1 MMIVILRYLRTG
13 RWTTMKIARIK
24 NVKEGDTYAVISD
37 DGKRLITKSEIQ
49 EQTGI
54 PIPSNIKEFM
64 FKGWLDEVKEHQN
77 KLTYNH
83 RVEDIELLAP
93 ISNPPKIICLAFN
106 YYDHA
111 RDAGLTPSDEPVIF
125 MKPRTTL
132 NSPFNDIICPSF
144 VKRLDYEAEIAVI
157 IGEDTKKVSENQ
169 ALEPVFGYMI
179 LHDVSSRDIQFKDKQ
194 YTRAKSID
202 TFAPCGPWITTK
214 EEVGDPQN
222 LKIVTKVNGETRQNS
237 SSINMVL
244 PIKRII
250 SSLSMVMTIEAGD
263 IISTGTPAGV
273 AMSMKEPKY
282 LKDGDIVEI
291 TIEKLGMIRNRIVF
305 R

>member
-1 MMIVILRYLRTG
+1 MG
-13 RWTTMKIARIK
+13 TMKIARIK
-24 NVKEGDTYAVISD
+24 NAKEGDTYAVISD

-49 EQTGI
+49 EQTSI

-77 KLTYNH
+77 KLMYNH

-157 IGEDTKKVSENQ
+157 IGEDTKKISENQ

-222 LKIVTKVNGETRQNS
+222 LKILTKVNGETRQNS

-305 R
+305 Q

>member
-1 MMIVILRYLRTG
+1 MG
-13 RWTTMKIARIK
+13 TMKIARIK

-64 FKGWLDEVKEHQN
+64 FKGWLDEIKEHQN
-77 KLTYNH
+77 KLMYNH
-83 RVEDIELLAP
+83 KVEEIELLAP

-305 R
+305 Q

>member
-1 MMIVILRYLRTG
+1 MP
-13 RWTTMKIARIK
+13 TMKIARI
-24 NVKEGDTYAVISD
+24 NDRWIGDTYAIVSD
-37 DGKRLITKSEIQ
+37 DLKKLIPRSKIQ

-64 FKGWLDEVKEHQN
+64 FKGWLNEVKEYQS
-77 KLTYNH
+77 KLKYDHN
-83 RVEDIELLAP
+83 VEDVGLLAP
-93 ISNPPKIICLAFN
+93 IPNPPKIICLAFN

-132 NSPFNDIICPSF
+132 NPPFNDIICPSF

-157 IGEDTKKVSENQ
+157 IGQDIKEVPENQ
-169 ALEPVFGYMI
+169 ALESVFGYMI

-214 EEVGDPQN
+214 DEVADPQN
-222 LKIVTKVNGETRQNS
+222 LRITTKVNGEIRQNS
-237 SSINMVL
+237 SSENMVI
-244 PIKRII
+244 PIKKII

-273 AMSMKEPKY
+273 AMSMKDPKY
-282 LKDGDIVEI
+282 LKDGDVVEI
-291 TIEKLGMIRNRIVF
+291 SIEKLGTIRNRVVF
-305 R
+305 Q

>member
-1 MMIVILRYLRTG
+1 MG
-13 RWTTMKIARIK
+13 TMKIARIK

-222 LKIVTKVNGETRQNS
+222 LKILTKVNGETRQNS

-305 R
+305 Q